1 MGLTWT
7 TRGSLTF
14 HPPMP
19 LGSICEVLIGRWP
32 SFEIAPA
39 GLVPQAL
46 AALTKDRQRT
56 LVPADTATYNF
67 KGLPSL
73 IESAHIHWDAH
84 YMTIGNTL
92 RQLTVPAVTLGH
104 DFDGALTWVAEDG
117 AEGEINFFEDG
128 ELIWD
133 ETRLPPGS
141 RVRPYDEFGETGLS
155 S

>member
-19 LGSICEVLIGRWP
+19 LGSIAEVLHGRWP

-39 GLVPQAL
+39 GLDPQAL
-46 AALTKDRQRT
+46 AALVRDRQRI
-56 LVPADTATYNF
+56 LVPADAATYNF

-73 IESAHIHWDAH
+73 IQSAHIHWDDH
-84 YMTIGNTL
+84 YSVIGNTL
-92 RQLTVPAVTLGH
+92 RQLTVPAVTVGH
-104 DFDGALTWVAEDG
+104 DFDDDITWVGEDG
-117 AEGEINFFEDG
+117 SEGEIAFYEDG

-133 ETRLPPGS
+133 ELRLPLGS
-141 RVRPYDEFGETGLS
+141 RPRAYDSFGETG
-155 S
+155 